1 MAVAYRWWG
10 ATDEAENLFRWCTT
24 EFEKSENRVM
34 EVRALLHLGG
44 VLGESRHFQE
54 ATPTFE
60 RTLHLARQIN
70 SPLQFNV
77 LLWGLGF
84 TSSMQRKYLRAQ
96 EFMEEALSFAKRQA
110 ESTFKL
116 WTYWG
121 LGSVHFAAKDF
132 HTAAKY
138 YILYEEVM
146 DEESYLHLDPLERM
160 AISWAKRIG
169 VHTEKSTLARLLSL
183 FLRAVYVSLERM
195 GNPSNWIGRMLW
207 RLYWWSSRF

>member
-1 MAVAYRWWG
+1 M
-10 ATDEAENLFRWCTT
+10 
-24 EFEKSENRVM
+24 
-34 EVRALLHLGG
+34 
-44 VLGESRHFQE
+44 
-54 ATPTFE
+54 
-60 RTLHLARQIN
+60 
-70 SPLQFNV
+70 
-77 LLWGLGF
+77 WGLGF

-110 ESTFKL
+110 ESTFTI
-116 WTYWG
+116 WAYWG

-146 DEESYLHLDPLERM
+146 DEESHLHLNPLERM
-160 AISWAKRIG
+160 AIFWARRIG
-169 VHTEKSTLARLLSL
+169 IHTEESILARLLSL
-183 FLRAVYVSLERM
+183 FLRAAYVFLERM